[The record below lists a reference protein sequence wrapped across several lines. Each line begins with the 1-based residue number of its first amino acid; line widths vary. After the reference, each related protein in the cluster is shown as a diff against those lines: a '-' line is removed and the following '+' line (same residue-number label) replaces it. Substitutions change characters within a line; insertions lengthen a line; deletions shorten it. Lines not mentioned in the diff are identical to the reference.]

1 MKPEANF
8 IGSVNDRGTDAFR
21 NSSME
26 ERKEERKK
34 KLFVPRIRVGSF
46 KLLNIDARRDQVLV
60 REKGEKNFLN
70 PFFFFPLLNR
80 QNAFPHFPCS
90 QRDYL
95 SLPLPRF
102 FLFLFFS
109 SRWNVN
115 RSKVSYEIKETLP
128 GKFSLHECFHPDC
141 PKTLSNFVLLA
152 PTTND
157 AFFSHVGLPLCRT
170 PPPSSYLDCPS
181 RFFDTF
187 SDDEWNDHH
196 RAYYSYIYL

>member
-70 PFFFFPLLNR
+70 PFFFSPYLIDKMLFHTFHALNEIIYR
-80 QNAFPHFPCS
+80 FL
-90 QRDYL
+90 YL
-95 SLPLPRF
+95 ASF
-102 FLFLFFS
+102 SFFS
-109 SRWNVN
+109 
-115 RSKVSYEIKETLP
+115 
-128 GKFSLHECFHPDC
+128 FH
-141 PKTLSNFVLLA
+141 LV
-152 PTTND
+152 
-157 AFFSHVGLPLCRT
+157 
-170 PPPSSYLDCPS
+170 
-181 RFFDTF
+181 
-187 SDDEWNDHH
+187 EM
-196 RAYYSYIYL
+196 

>member
-1 MKPEANF
+1 METKLKYYSRIKQRRRIVAQAFFKIRGIIIRSIRMKPEANF

-80 QNAFPHFPCS
+80 QNAFPHFPRS

-109 SRWNVN
+109 SR
-115 RSKVSYEIKETLP
+115 
-128 GKFSLHECFHPDC
+128 
-141 PKTLSNFVLLA
+141 
-152 PTTND
+152 
-157 AFFSHVGLPLCRT
+157 
-170 PPPSSYLDCPS
+170 
-181 RFFDTF
+181 
-187 SDDEWNDHH
+187 
-196 RAYYSYIYL
+196 